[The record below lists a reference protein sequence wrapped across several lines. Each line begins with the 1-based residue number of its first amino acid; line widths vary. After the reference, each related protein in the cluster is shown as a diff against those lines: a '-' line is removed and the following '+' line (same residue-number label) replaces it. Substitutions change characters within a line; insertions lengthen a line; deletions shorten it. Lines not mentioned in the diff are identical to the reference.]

1 MMKALTGEKLTKY
14 PKVERLRQP
23 FFFLPGLTRSFSIKN
38 ATIGEMNE
46 KEKRMESKEKEYRMS
61 WFFRWFL
68 DNKAITV
75 FLVCLLIGLNILV
88 LSKISFI
95 FTPII
100 EFISVIMLPVILAG
114 LLYYLLNPLVDL
126 MEKHKINR
134 LVAITIVFVL
144 ITVLLIWGLA
154 VVIPNLQAQIV
165 SFFKNMPSYLKQAKK
180 VIDDLLDSRLSEEF
194 RPQLEKVTENISSQL
209 TTWASNFSARA
220 VNWASNFVSVAS
232 QVIVAVIIM
241 PFILFYLLRDGKNL
255 KGYVTQFLP
264 KKLREPVGQ
273 VLSDV
278 NSQLANYVRGQ
289 ITVAM
294 IVAFMFMI
302 LFKIIGL
309 RYGVTLAVVAGV
321 LNLVPYLGSFLAM
334 LPALVLGLIAGPV
347 MLLKVIIVFVV
358 EQTIEGRFVSPLI
371 LGSQLSIH
379 PITILF
385 VLLTSGSMFGIWG
398 VLLGIPVYASAKVVI
413 TAIFNWYKVVSGLYD
428 DEIEEKV
435 SEQ

>member
-1 MMKALTGEKLTKY
+1 
-14 PKVERLRQP
+14 
-23 FFFLPGLTRSFSIKN
+23 
-38 ATIGEMNE
+38 
-46 KEKRMESKEKEYRMS
+46 MESKEKEYRMS

-154 VVIPNLQAQIV
+154 VVIPNLQDQIV

>member
-1 MMKALTGEKLTKY
+1 
-14 PKVERLRQP
+14 
-23 FFFLPGLTRSFSIKN
+23 
-38 ATIGEMNE
+38 
-46 KEKRMESKEKEYRMS
+46 MEPKEKEFSMS

-75 FLVCLLIGLNILV
+75 FLVCLLIGLNLLV

-114 LLYYLLNPLVDL
+114 LLYYLLNPLVDM
-126 MEKHKINR
+126 MEKRKINR

-154 VVIPNLQAQIV
+154 VVIPNLQTQIV
-165 SFFKNMPSYLKQAKK
+165 SFFRNMPAYLKQSKK
-180 VIDDLLDSRLSEEF
+180 IIDDLLDSRLSEEF
-194 RPQLEKVTENISSQL
+194 RPQIEQVTDNISSQL

-220 VNWASNFVSVAS
+220 VNWASNFVSAAS

-289 ITVAM
+289 ITVAI

-347 MLLKVIIVFVV
+347 MLLKVIIVFIV

-413 TAIFNWYKVVSGLYD
+413 TAIFKWYKVVSGLYD
-428 DEIEEKV
+428 DEVEEEV
-435 SEQ
+435 SEK

>member
-1 MMKALTGEKLTKY
+1 MKS
-14 PKVERLRQP
+14 Q
-23 FFFLPGLTRSFSIKN
+23 
-38 ATIGEMNE
+38 E
-46 KEKRMESKEKEYRMS
+46 KEFSMS
-61 WFFRWFL
+61 WFFKWFL

-95 FTPII
+95 FTPVV
-100 EFISVIMLPVILAG
+100 EFVSVIMLPVILAG

-126 MEKHKINR
+126 LEKYKINR

-144 ITVLLIWGLA
+144 ITLLLIWGLA
-154 VVIPNLQAQIV
+154 VAIPNLQAQIV
-165 SFFKNMPSYLKQAKK
+165 SFFKNMPTYLKQAEK
-180 VIDDLLDSRLSEEF
+180 VLNDLLDSRLSEQF
-194 RPQLEKVTENISSQL
+194 RPQIEQVTENVSSQL
-209 TTWASNFSARA
+209 TTWASSFSTRA
-220 VNWASNFVSVAS
+220 VNWASNFVSAAS
-232 QVIVAVIIM
+232 QIVVAVIIM
-241 PFILFYLLRDGKNL
+241 PFILFYLLRDGKHL
-255 KGYVTQFLP
+255 KGYMTQFLP

-273 VLSDV
+273 ILTDV

-289 ITVAM
+289 ITVAI

-302 LFKIIGL
+302 FFKIIGL

-334 LPALVLGLIAGPV
+334 LPALILGLIAGPV
-347 MLLKVIIVFVV
+347 MLLNVIVVFIV

-413 TAIFNWYKVVSGLYD
+413 AAIFKWYTVVSGLYG
-428 DEIEEKV
+428 DEIEDEA